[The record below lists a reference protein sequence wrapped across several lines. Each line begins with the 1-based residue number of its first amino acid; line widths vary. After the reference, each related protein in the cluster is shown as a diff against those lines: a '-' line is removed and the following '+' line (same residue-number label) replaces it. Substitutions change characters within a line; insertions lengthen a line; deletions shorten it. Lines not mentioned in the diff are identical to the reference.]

1 MDPTREP
8 TMVPMEIG
16 EPSSPGVALS
26 RNRVIQISAACGL
39 VVVLALSSLFARSD
53 RPLHET
59 AATWRDHLVKGWN
72 SGSQGSTVVW
82 AGSDVGLSQRMFAEP
97 NNNYR
102 ATFIHAVVRSNA
114 DTYRK
119 KDLDY
124 DLYVSL
130 AMHIEVIPY
139 HSALHQ
145 LTSTDPSIFT
155 IGVACEHEFAGQF
168 YSVEGWQHD
177 LAWITVVNCPVP
189 TQLEEAM
196 SQNRRETLNT
206 TLTWTY
212 KEDKG
217 KFAHSLSLK
226 AHYPEPES
234 EFGICLSPIWGHLN
248 ARATLEWRENA
259 HRLGVDT
266 VHWHARDTS
275 VAEWVRRYNSV
286 TGAKDTFMY
295 APPTSLETYGQR
307 KNLADNGLYGDQVI
321 YYNSCKFRSHQLY
334 PTRWLG
340 YLDRDEDFFPKIL
353 PPTMSAATRQRL
365 RPEETM
371 LRTLLPD
378 YFANVAADIGSV
390 CLEKA
395 YHGHKLDLDDVVP
408 PKVAS
413 TAFPEL
419 GYAAAWIPPELSHKC
434 MHRLSPSDAA
444 KELAD
449 DCSGHGSYGEGWY
462 PGFHQ
467 VIHDNVTSAAVPFY
481 FWHQLAHDA
490 GSGDPPP
497 YKVEELK
504 RYIGDLWIERERI
517 WDGMHWGCD
526 SLPCRF

>member
-16 EPSSPGVALS
+16 EPTSLGVALS

-39 VVVLALSSLFARSD
+39 
-53 RPLHET
+53 
-59 AATWRDHLVKGWN
+59 DHLVKGWN
-72 SGSQGSTVVW
+72 SDSQGSTVVW

-97 NNNYR
+97 NDNYR

-119 KDLDY
+119 EDLDY

-139 HSALHQ
+139 HNAFHQ

-168 YSVEGWQHD
+168 YSVEGWQHN
-177 LAWITVVNCPVP
+177 LVWVAVVNCPVP
-189 TQLEEAM
+189 THLEEAM
-196 SQNRRETLNT
+196 KTRANLHTPFRSTPTIPSRGARCVFGDCSQLLRSPIKL
-206 TLTWTY
+206 L
-212 KEDKG
+212 
-217 KFAHSLSLK
+217 
-226 AHYPEPES
+226 
-234 EFGICLSPIWGHLN
+234 FGICLSLIWGHLN

-259 HRLGVDT
+259 RHLGVDT
-266 VHWHARDTS
+266 VHWHARDAS

-286 TGAKDTFMY
+286 TSAKDTFMY
-295 APPTSLETYGQR
+295 SPPTSLETYGHR
-307 KNLADNGLYGDQVI
+307 KNLADNGLYGDQVV

-353 PPTMSAATRQRL
+353 PPTMSAATGQRL

-408 PKVAS
+408 LKVAS

-419 GYAAAWIPPELSHKC
+419 GYAGAWMPLGQNHKC
-434 MHRLSPSDAA
+434 MHRVNGYESASV
-444 KELAD
+444 
-449 DCSGHGSYGEGWY
+449 HYGEGWY

-467 VIHDNVTSAAVPFY
+467 VIHDNVTSASVPFY
-481 FWHQLAHDA
+481 IWHQLAHGA
-490 GSGDPPP
+490 YLGNPPP

-517 WDGMHWGCD
+517 WDRM
-526 SLPCRF
+526 

>member
-8 TMVPMEIG
+8 TMVTMEIG
-16 EPSSPGVALS
+16 EPTSPGVALS

-53 RPLHET
+53 RLLHET

-72 SGSQGSTVVW
+72 SDSQGSTVVW

-97 NNNYR
+97 NDNYR

-119 KDLDY
+119 EDLDY

-139 HSALHQ
+139 HNAFHQ

-168 YSVEGWQHD
+168 YSVEGWQHN
-177 LAWITVVNCPVP
+177 LVWVAV
-189 TQLEEAM
+189 
-196 SQNRRETLNT
+196 
-206 TLTWTY
+206 
-212 KEDKG
+212 
-217 KFAHSLSLK
+217 
-226 AHYPEPES
+226 
-234 EFGICLSPIWGHLN
+234 FGICLSLIWGHLN
-248 ARATLEWRENA
+248 ARVTLEWRENA
-259 HRLGVDT
+259 RRLGVDT
-266 VHWHARDTS
+266 VHWHARDAS
-275 VAEWVRRYNSV
+275 VAEWVRRYSSV
-286 TGAKDTFMY
+286 TSAKDTFMY
-295 APPTSLETYGQR
+295 APPTSLETYGHR
-307 KNLADNGLYGDQVI
+307 KNLADNGLYGDQVV

-353 PPTMSAATRQRL
+353 PPTMSAATGQRL

-378 YFANVAADIGSV
+378 YFANFPADIGSV

-408 PKVAS
+408 LKVAS

-419 GYAAAWIPPELSHKC
+419 GYAGAWMPLGQNHKC
-434 MHRLSPSDAA
+434 MHRVNGYESASV
-444 KELAD
+444 
-449 DCSGHGSYGEGWY
+449 HYGEGWY

-467 VIHDNVTSAAVPFY
+467 VIHDNVTSASVPFY
-481 FWHQLAHDA
+481 IWHQLAHGADL
-490 GSGDPPP
+490 SNPPP

-504 RYIGDLWIERERI
+504 RYIGDLWIERLASQRRLWAPPDCKE
-517 WDGMHWGCD
+517 
-526 SLPCRF
+526 FV